1 MWQDFLAAVALMLV
15 LEGIMPFLSPRRLRE
30 TLDAFSQLDNSTIR
44 ILGLVSMVAGTLLL
58 YIVR

>member
-15 LEGIMPFLSPRRLRE
+15 LEGIMPFLSPRRLRG
-30 TLDAFSQLDNSTIR
+30 TLHAFAQFDNRTIR
-44 ILGLVSMVAGTLLL
+44 ILGLVSMAAGTVLL